1 MKTYAM
7 MIGNRKELVKR
18 IEALT
23 GGKSRYTFMPRCAYE
38 IGAFA
43 VEKDGTLTVQDDAD
57 QSVIDTLKAEGMI
70 GEEITAESIETAEPE
85 QTDETEETEEPE
97 QPALPTSTDE
107 WDDDED
113 DSDWDD
119 GEEETSE
126 DETEE
131 TAEPEET
138 EDSPEDT
145 EEDDEPEPA
154 AEPESTPP
162 ATEDA
167 WDDEPEDELTDEP
180 ETTELSEPLTAE
192 ISFPL
197 SQHTVQ
203 SLTNLI
209 CMIHSCGAL
218 LSKATGGEFY
228 ADKSLA
234 DAILDDKTFRSI
246 HELIAY
252 IREWEETNPEL
263 KGIRFADDKL
273 IFDGFGQAQDAE
285 TVQTYTKLAAAMNK
299 MAITQKRVQAKD
311 VDDSNEKYALRIWLI
326 RLGLNGADFK
336 ADRKRLMAPLSGH
349 TAFRNDA
356 ERERWEAKQKA
367 KREAAKAEQNEE
379 EENDAVSE

>member
-1 MKTYAM
+1 MEIKFNIEKSQRKALAQK
-7 MIGNRKELVKR
+7 IGE
-18 IEALT
+18 LT
-23 GGKSRYTFMPRCAYE
+23 GAEVKYLGVPGCRYQIDFFTLDKNAVLSFSDR
-38 IGAFA
+38 IDTDI
-43 VEKDGTLTVQDDAD
+43 VEKVLNGLAEAGYESKTVA
-57 QSVIDTLKAEGMI
+57 
-70 GEEITAESIETAEPE
+70 P
-85 QTDETEETEEPE
+85 
-97 QPALPTSTDE
+97 
-107 WDDDED
+107 
-113 DSDWDD
+113 
-119 GEEETSE
+119 
-126 DETEE
+126 
-131 TAEPEET
+131 PEET
-138 EDSPEDT
+138 DASAESEPDIP
-145 EEDDEPEPA
+145 DEP
-154 AEPESTPP
+154 S
-162 ATEDA
+162 
-167 WDDEPEDELTDEP
+167 
-180 ETTELSEPLTAE
+180 SGFPLRAS
-192 ISFPL
+192 ISFPIAE
-197 SQHTVQ
+197 HTVQ

-209 CMIHSCGAL
+209 CMIHSRGAL
-218 LSKATGGEFY
+218 LSKATGGEFF

-356 ERERWEAKQKA
+356 ERERWEARQKA
-367 KREAAKAEQNEE
+367 KRDAAKEEQNEE
-379 EENDAVSE
+379 EENNAVSE

>member
-1 MKTYAM
+1 MEIKFNIEKSRRKALAQK
-7 MIGNRKELVKR
+7 IGE
-18 IEALT
+18 LT
-23 GGKSRYTFMPRCAYE
+23 GAEVKYLGVPGCRYQIDFFTLDKNAVLSFSDR
-38 IGAFA
+38 IDTDI
-43 VEKDGTLTVQDDAD
+43 VEKVLNGLAEAGYESKTVA
-57 QSVIDTLKAEGMI
+57 
-70 GEEITAESIETAEPE
+70 P
-85 QTDETEETEEPE
+85 
-97 QPALPTSTDE
+97 
-107 WDDDED
+107 
-113 DSDWDD
+113 
-119 GEEETSE
+119 
-126 DETEE
+126 
-131 TAEPEET
+131 PEET
-138 EDSPEDT
+138 DASAESEPDIP
-145 EEDDEPEPA
+145 DEP
-154 AEPESTPP
+154 S
-162 ATEDA
+162 
-167 WDDEPEDELTDEP
+167 
-180 ETTELSEPLTAE
+180 SGFPLRAS
-192 ISFPL
+192 ISFPIAE
-197 SQHTVQ
+197 HTVQ

-209 CMIHSCGAL
+209 CMIHSRGAL
-218 LSKATGGEFY
+218 LSKATGGEFF

-356 ERERWEAKQKA
+356 ERERWEARQKA
-367 KREAAKAEQNEE
+367 KRDAAKEEQNEE
-379 EENDAVSE
+379 EENNAVSE